1 MPPKATDRIKALQ
14 QQRAAALAP
23 QPVTDPLAI
32 VEGLP
37 PAAPT
42 PSVSEIQ
49 SHFGGALELMVRD
62 RQIQRVPVAQIAP
75 NQQPTMRQP
84 RLLPLP
90 DELVVAGTPVPA
102 YAALVAELLTLGES
116 LRERQIQP
124 IVVYPGT
131 SLTTPAV
138 RYLILVGQRRWTA
151 ACLVGLEALD
161 TIVVAP
167 PSPAERVRMQY
178 AENEARE
185 EFSDMER
192 AWALQQM
199 KQALGDAPWDVV
211 ETQLQL
217 STTRRHQLMRLLA
230 FSPAQQQLVA
240 QLRLQE
246 TQIRPLHTAIR
257 SQTLTLDHADG
268 VLNRLSTIA
277 TERATRSPGFDE
289 EGIAL
294 GTASPRQGLDGLT
307 VARLVAQTQRT
318 ISTATATPRWVAP
331 LQAQLGRTRKTLQRT
346 GRRMAGLG
354 TTESA
359 ALRST
364 LYQLREAVTA
374 LLAALDEQ
382 DQKQVTAQADESL
395 GEAHA

>member
-1 MPPKATDRIKALQ
+1 
-14 QQRAAALAP
+14 
-23 QPVTDPLAI
+23 
-32 VEGLP
+32 
-37 PAAPT
+37 
-42 PSVSEIQ
+42 VSEIQ
-49 SHFGGALELMVRD
+49 SHFGGALDPLVRD

-75 NQQPTMRQP
+75 DQRPTMRQS

-131 SLTTPAV
+131 SPTAPAV

-151 ACLVGLEALD
+151 ASLIGLEALD

-167 PSPAERVRMQY
+167 PSPTERVRMQY

-199 KQALGDAPWDVV
+199 KQALDDAPWDVV
-211 ETQLQL
+211 EAQLQL
-217 STTRRHQLMRLLA
+217 STTRRHQLTRLLA
-230 FSPAQQQLVA
+230 FSHAQQQLVA

-246 TQIRPLHTAIR
+246 TQIRPLHMAVR
-257 SQTLTLDHADG
+257 KQTLTLDHADG

-277 TERATRSPGFDE
+277 TERATRSPSFDE
-289 EGIAL
+289 EGVPL
-294 GTASPRQGLDGLT
+294 GAASPRQGLDGPT

-318 ISTATATPRWVAP
+318 TGTATATPRWVAP
-331 LQAQLGRTRKTLQRT
+331 LQEQLGRARKSIQRT
-346 GRRMAGLG
+346 GRRVAGLG

-374 LLAALDEQ
+374 LLTTLDER
-382 DQKQVTAQADESL
+382 DQNEVAAQADGAV
-395 GEAHA
+395 GEAHV